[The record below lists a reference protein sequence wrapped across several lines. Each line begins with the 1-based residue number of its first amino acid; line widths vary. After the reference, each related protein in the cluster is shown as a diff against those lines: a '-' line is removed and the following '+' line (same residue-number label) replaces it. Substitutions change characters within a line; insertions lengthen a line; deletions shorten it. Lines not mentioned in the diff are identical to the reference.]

1 MVIAIALAGLACKGS
16 SPTKRTGS
24 GAPVEVITT
33 PTLID
38 GGGVAHGGTTD
49 EVEPNDGDDT
59 ATPLPLGGT
68 VRGKIDTD
76 SDVDRFRLDVAQA
89 GVLDLE
95 LSAIDGVDLILE
107 LEDSGGTVL
116 AKSDRG
122 GARIREGL
130 PNFGVAPGRYTAVVR
145 KKLEPPKPVK
155 TAKPKKNAKPVVV
168 PAPAG
173 PSPVYELSAQVS
185 ALAPNAEREPD
196 NDRGTANDL
205 IIGDTAIGFLGWT
218 GDVDVYK
225 LSVEALS
232 LNNAVDIE
240 VSAIEGVALT
250 LEVSDALG
258 QPLLERKVPRGSK
271 LVVRGLVPVVAQGG
285 APFNYLTLKSDRSN
299 PETGYQLRVTAH
311 VIAPDAELE
320 PDDTLERAMSM
331 PADRT
336 IVHATWTPGDVDCF
350 ALAPSE
356 TARSI
361 EATID
366 SPSEVELAAELVVDG
381 KVVAKAEHAKGAPE
395 HVTGTVPA
403 GARAIVRV
411 RGVDAS
417 ATAEGA
423 YDVTIKDS
431 GPP

>member
-1 MVIAIALAGLACKGS
+1 MRALWIAVAACGCKGS
-16 SPTKRTGS
+16 SPAQHKGS
-24 GAPVEVITT
+24 GAPVQVITT

-38 GGGVAHGGTTD
+38 GGTGAKGSTTT

-68 VRGKIDTD
+68 IRGKID
-76 SDVDRFRLDVAQA
+76 SEGDVDRFRIDVAAA

-95 LSAIDGVDLILE
+95 LAAIDGFDLILE

-122 GARIREGL
+122 GMRVREGL
-130 PNFGVAPGRYTAVVR
+130 PNYGVTPGRYTAVVHA
-145 KKLEPPKPVK
+145 KKQEAPKKPAK
-155 TAKPKKNAKPVVV
+155 KPKGPPPPPPPPV
-168 PAPAG
+168 G
-173 PSPVYELSAQVS
+173 PSPVYELSASV
-185 ALAPNAEREPD
+185 APLAANAEREPD

-205 IIGDTAIGFLGWT
+205 IIGDTVTGYLGWS
-218 GDVDVYK
+218 GDVDVWK

-232 LNNAVDIE
+232 ANNAVDIE
-240 VSAIEGVALT
+240 ISAVEGVVLT

-258 QPLLERKVPRGSK
+258 QPLLERKAPRGSK

-299 PETGYQLRVTAH
+299 PETAYQLRASAH

-320 PDDTLERAMSM
+320 PDDTIEKPMAM

-350 ALAPSE
+350 ALAPTD
-356 TARSI
+356 TARTI

-366 SPSEVELAAELVVDG
+366 TPAEVDLAAELVVDG
-381 KVVAKAEHAKGAPE
+381 KVIAKNDQPGKGAAE
-395 HVTGTVPA
+395 RVSGTVPA
-403 GARAIVRV
+403 GGHAVVRV
-411 RGVDAS
+411 RGADPT